1 MVELSLLEYE
11 ILNNEYIRCLKLI
24 KIYSKIGQKC
34 LLFKL
39 KSFECLIS
47 KTIYENVITK
57 LKEKLI
63 CEGYDVY
70 ICKTE
75 LLIFWDKKKN
85 NVSSVEI
92 IEDKPTNNKKKNN
105 KEEININ
112 HIKFFLGD
120 YQDNFPIKTGKY

>member
-1 MVELSLLEYE
+1 MVELSLIEYE

-24 KIYSKIGQKC
+24 KKYSSIGQKC

-47 KTIYENVITK
+47 KSIYENVLTK
-57 LKEKLI
+57 LKDKLFS
-63 CEGYDVY
+63 EGYDVY
-70 ICKTE
+70 IHKTE
-75 LLIFWDKKKN
+75 LLIFWDNKKSNVSTFEVIEDNSVHKKKN
-85 NVSSVEI
+85 
-92 IEDKPTNNKKKNN
+92 K
-105 KEEININ
+105 KEEEVHID